1 MRRPRALYP
10 GTVRALTL
18 FAIAGSAACAGSDLP
33 SQPGSSPSSQAVSC
47 TPRGS
52 SNGQPITDPNGPY
65 FHQTVLARTT
75 DGLTL
80 ENPHQVLDHAS
91 VPDGVRRVDGSV
103 LVYYVNG
110 AAASTWVA
118 RIVDDT
124 AQVIGPITVG
134 VRVDGSIVDG
144 DCRGP
149 DKERLDVYQI
159 SLTGQTNFS
168 LKMTSGFTEG
178 MGIFTSLTST
188 LRDPDIF
195 GVDSTGTIGGRLF
208 LPAGTYYLAVGA
220 DSGGEKWLRFSVQ
233 RNRSG

>member
-1 MRRPRALYP
+1 MRLERHLALFP
-10 GTVRALTL
+10 ALLSTVAV
-18 FAIAGSAACAGSDLP
+18 ACAGADGTS
-33 SQPGSSPSSQAVSC
+33 PGENCV
-47 TPRGS
+47 
-52 SNGQPITDPNGPY
+52 GP
-65 FHQTVLARTT
+65 
-75 DGLTL
+75 
-80 ENPHQVLDHAS
+80 AS
-91 VPDGVRRVDGSV
+91 F
-103 LVYYVNG
+103 
-110 AAASTWVA
+110 
-118 RIVDDT
+118 
-124 AQVIGPITVG
+124 TVG